1 MLFTENLVRDMDT
14 VPRKH
19 TYTQKQVRILRGVHT
34 MSIQRPFEW
43 SMKHVKIPHFIK
55 CKEKSLL
62 FHLLLITRLDNV
74 E

>member
-19 TYTQKQVRILRGVHT
+19 TYTQKQSKEFFRGVHT
-34 MSIQRPFEW
+34 IPIQRPFEW

-55 CKEKSLL
+55 CKEKKFAISS
-62 FHLLLITRLDNV
+62 IIDN
-74 E
+74 